1 MYAKPFPAAPLP
13 SLYQMCVF
21 QVRDTIALLS
31 IFMVAAAHPSSKKH
45 LVSIGSRLIMLD
57 LVFVAFSIR
66 ENDNALM
73 IL

>member
-1 MYAKPFPAAPLP
+1 MPFPAAPLP
-13 SLYQMCVF
+13 SHYQTCVF

-45 LVSIGSRLIMLD
+45 LVSIGSHLMMLD
-57 LVFVAFSIR
+57 LVSITFTIR
-66 ENDNALM
+66 KNDNALI